1 MFDPSNPSLARASQP
16 GLFSCWGRCWR
27 RKLKRFSAAVATSRE
42 GHRSQACDYSPHYGQ
57 WPSLLL
63 SGSGIA
69 RREGEMTDWVLVLI
83 VALIVVCATAY
94 LLLDPKFRQPKHSED
109 R

>member
-1 MFDPSNPSLARASQP
+1 MLQDCQ
-16 GLFSCWGRCWR
+16 
-27 RKLKRFSAAVATSRE
+27 T
-42 GHRSQACDYSPHYGQ
+42 
-57 WPSLLL
+57 
-63 SGSGIA
+63 
-69 RREGEMTDWVLVLI
+69 EGEMTDWVLVLI